1 MRLRSLLSSYNNESA
16 KTTEMND
23 DTRSDKLMNLPSNKQ
38 SDTSDMAGSE
48 SNQAHILSREHGQQ
62 TPNQMSGSV
71 ENLYE
76 PDPRLIE
83 LLQQRD
89 SQILEL

>member
-1 MRLRSLLSSYNNESA
+1 
-16 KTTEMND
+16 
-23 DTRSDKLMNLPSNKQ
+23 
-38 SDTSDMAGSE
+38 MAGSE
-48 SNQAHILSREHGQQ
+48 SNQAHILSRGHGQQ

-89 SQILEL
+89 TQILEL

>member
-1 MRLRSLLSSYNNESA
+1 
-16 KTTEMND
+16 
-23 DTRSDKLMNLPSNKQ
+23 
-38 SDTSDMAGSE
+38 MAGSE